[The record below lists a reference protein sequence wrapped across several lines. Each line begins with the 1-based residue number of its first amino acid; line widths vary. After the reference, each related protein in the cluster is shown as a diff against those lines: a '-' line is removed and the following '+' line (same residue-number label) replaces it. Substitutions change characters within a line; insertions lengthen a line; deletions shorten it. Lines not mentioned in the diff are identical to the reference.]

1 MRRQKRNKTLVDA
14 YQEFKD
20 EFGDEKVLQD
30 IDKTVYRNVCI
41 RFNELMAEAVIVD
54 AKEFKMPSGLGTI
67 RIKKIISNQ
76 KRRVD
81 WKATRE
87 HDTKIYHLNF
97 HTDGYYY
104 KWFWHKKK
112 ALFTNK
118 SAYSFSPTRNNK
130 RTLASLL
137 KSNSVEFFE

>member
-1 MRRQKRNKTLVDA
+1 MRKQKRNKTLVDA
-14 YQEFKD
+14 YNDFKEEFS
-20 EFGDEKVLQD
+20 DEKVMQD
-30 IDKTVYRNVCI
+30 IDKATYRNVCI
-41 RFNELMAEAVIVD
+41 RFNELMSEDIINN
-54 AKEFKMPSGLGTI
+54 AKEFKVPSGLGSI

-118 SAYSFSPTRNNK
+118 SAYSFSPTRKNK

>member
-1 MRRQKRNKTLVDA
+1 MRKQKRNKTLVDA
-14 YQEFKD
+14 YEDFKEEFKD
-20 EFGDEKVLQD
+20 EKVMQD
-30 IDKTVYRNVCI
+30 LDKATYRKVCI
-41 RFNELMAEAVIVD
+41 KFNELIADDIINSAE
-54 AKEFKMPSGLGTI
+54 EFKLPSGLGVI

-118 SAYSFSPTRNNK
+118 SAYSFSPTRKNK

>member
-1 MRRQKRNKTLVDA
+1 MSNKKLLLSILFSPLIFSNQCEDIELFFNA
-14 YQEFKD
+14 PMDGFK
-20 EFGDEKVLQD
+20 
-30 IDKTVYRNVCI
+30 TN
-41 RFNELMAEAVIVD
+41 
-54 AKEFKMPSGLGTI
+54 AKEFKVPSGLGSI

-118 SAYSFSPTRNNK
+118 SAYSFSPTRKNK